1 MRTTPSHENNAVN
14 RDDGSETPTHSTH
27 KIRRQAPLTPEQF
40 AMYDDERPNVPITRR
55 ASRYLDDTALP
66 PTTRSGQRTSLARR
80 ARLNDPASTNQ
91 AATRTPRQRIARVPR
106 QAEADG
112 DGNLNTGRSS
122 HYPRQAT
129 IRANQS
135 QSTPMNTV
143 RPQRS
148 RMDTRASHVEEQ
160 SRPRTARRRFEKL
173 QDIFLT
179 DDILE
184 APQQADAEQHTHDTS
199 QTRLRAQQSS
209 RIEQDI
215 LAEDAIYDDDIY
227 NDDIYEVDTYNEAGD
242 TNAAQEQMLTTTG
255 RQRAVRPPSAADLH
269 PATRGSH
276 APASVHT
283 THARLHRPQP
293 VAPHYRPTSAY
304 GNQQRAGKRAY
315 RQQQAV
321 QSRWQQLL
329 HNRTFIAVSSI
340 ILVLLILF
348 TLISVSLHMPTT
360 AQVQSP
366 RSTAPAITQPLRL
379 TKPADP
385 HELVVMP
392 PAGNTHPAPPVLATS
407 AYLLDANSGATLYAH
422 NPFMHIPMMS
432 TTKLMTA
439 LLTVEHVKNLDE
451 PVKISPQIMNDLNT
465 QLSPDSSLMGIK
477 KNETYTVR
485 ELLYGLLLVSGNDAA
500 IVLADH
506 ISGNVPA
513 FVKLMNQ
520 RAQQLGLV
528 DTHYANPH
536 GLLDNDHYSSAHDLA
551 FLAQVVFDNQT
562 IVQISGTQSYHIVA
576 NSKHAEH
583 FLQNGDQFL
592 YWYPGVNAGKTGWDA
607 AQNFVQVISS
617 VRGNRHLIGVVM
629 HTDDWWTDMRN
640 LMDYGFNNYTWISP
654 RELTL
659 SGNPVPFAAEW
670 SYFRI
675 DTRDRSIPM
684 GSNGRFYNFTG
695 YSISGPILTYF
706 DKNKG
711 LQKFGLPTSQPQASD
726 TNSLMQRF
734 QHGNIT
740 CDLKTQQCKAAA

>member
-1 MRTTPSHENNAVN
+1 MRTTPSHENSAVN
-14 RDDGSETPTHSTH
+14 RDDSSETPAHSTH
-27 KIRRQAPLTPEQF
+27 KSRRQAPLAPEQF
-40 AMYDDERPNVPITRR
+40 ATYDDEHPNIPVTRR
-55 ASRYLDDTALP
+55 ASRYLDDAALP
-66 PTTRSGQRTSLARR
+66 PTTRSGQRTPLARR
-80 ARLNDPASTNQ
+80 ARLNDPASANQ

-106 QAEADG
+106 QAPDEE
-112 DGNLNTGRSS
+112 GNLNTGRSS
-122 HYPRQAT
+122 RYTRQPT
-129 IRANQS
+129 TRANQS
-135 QSTPMNTV
+135 QSTHMNAT
-143 RPQRS
+143 RPPRS
-148 RMDTRASHVEEQ
+148 RMDIRDARDAHVEEESQ
-160 SRPRTARRRFEKL
+160 SRTGRRRFERL

-184 APQQADAEQHTHDTS
+184 APQQAEARQRTHDTS
-199 QTRLRAQQSS
+199 RTRLRAKQPS
-209 RIEQDI
+209 RSEQEI
-215 LAEDAIYDDDIY
+215 LAEDDIY
-227 NDDIYEVDTYNEAGD
+227 NDDIYEEDIYNGVGD
-242 TNAAQEQMLTTTG
+242 ANAEQEQMLTTTE
-255 RQRAVRPPSAADLH
+255 RQRTVRPPSATNLQ
-269 PATRGSH
+269 PATQRSH

-283 THARLHRPQP
+283 THARLHRPQQL
-293 VAPHYRPTSAY
+293 APLYEPTSAY
-304 GNQQRAGKRAY
+304 GIQQRVGRRAY

-329 HNRTFIAVSSI
+329 HNRTFLTVSSI

-348 TLISVSLHMPTT
+348 TLISVKLYAPATT
-360 AQVQSP
+360 QVSSP
-366 RSTAPAITQPLRL
+366 RSTAPAATQPVQIP
-379 TKPADP
+379 KPTDP
-385 HELVVMP
+385 HELVVIP

-439 LLTVEHVKNLDE
+439 LLTVERIKNLDE
-451 PVKISPQIMNDLNT
+451 PVKIDAQITNDLNT
-465 QLSPDSSLMGIK
+465 QLSPDSSIMGVK

-485 ELLYGLLLVSGNDAA
+485 ELLYGLFLVSGNDAA

-551 FLAQVVFDNQT
+551 FLAKIVFDNQT
-562 IVQISGTQSYHIVA
+562 LVQISGTQSYHIVA
-576 NSKHAEH
+576 NSRHAEH
-583 FLQNGDQFL
+583 FMQNGDQFL

-607 AQNFVQVISS
+607 AQNFVQVISC

-659 SGNPVPFAAEW
+659 NGDPVPFAAEW

-675 DTRDRSIPM
+675 DTRDHSIPM

-695 YSISGPILTYF
+695 YGISGPILTYF

-711 LQKFGLPTSQPQASD
+711 LQKLGLPTSQPQASGTD
-726 TNSLMQRF
+726 SLMQRF
-734 QHGNIT
+734 QHGNVT
-740 CDLKTQQCKAAA
+740 CDLKAQQCKAAS